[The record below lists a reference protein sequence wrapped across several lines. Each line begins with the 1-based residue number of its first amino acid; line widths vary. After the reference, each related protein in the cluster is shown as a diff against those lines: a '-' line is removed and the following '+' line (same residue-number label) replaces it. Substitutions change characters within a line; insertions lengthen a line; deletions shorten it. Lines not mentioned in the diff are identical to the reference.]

1 MIVLFFLENI
11 SRILL
16 GNYEVVYN
24 FVWLSC
30 NGGLY
35 LKLNHELN
43 KTT

>member
-1 MIVLFFLENI
+1 MFFLENI

-24 FVWLSC
+24 FVWFSWKRVLC
-30 NGGLY
+30 